1 MANYRKRLNLSGAPT
16 ETRLDESRWFFTR
29 LTRARRQG
37 SVVVNGGP
45 TVGVVMAFVMF
56 EFYGGRVSTSTS
68 KDVPIFIGRLAAR
81 VLEVTKLTADV

>member
-81 VLEVTKLTADV
+81 VLPVTKLTADV